1 MSANVH
7 LKNLTAGIF
16 IYVAFL
22 APAPWA
28 GATEYT
34 APPSAVSQ
42 VEPSG
47 IVRRPLAL
55 QIAQGYDGADV
66 KLVWQRLRSVK
77 QRTKTRQISGG
88 DNINVMQFTTRDG
101 SNVSMD
107 GAIIYF
113 KKFKTAFSYFNA
125 RFLEFFGNSPTRWED
140 YGTRQ
145 DAAKRFSNNDIKAA
159 NQKIVDVF
167 NWFKGKQVMIGNQGG
182 VIFLYGKNGYIAAYQ
197 DKNGYK
203 ENNVAGILTKR
214 SSVENINI
222 SNDVF
227 PMPPG
232 LDEFVRLLLE
242 DQQGNVKIEVPYI
255 LYEVP

>member
-1 MSANVH
+1 M
-7 LKNLTAGIF
+7 
-16 IYVAFL
+16 
-22 APAPWA
+22 P
-28 GATEYT
+28 
-34 APPSAVSQ
+34 
-42 VEPSG
+42 
-47 IVRRPLAL
+47 
-55 QIAQGYDGADV
+55 
-66 KLVWQRLRSVK
+66 
-77 QRTKTRQISGG
+77 
-88 DNINVMQFTTRDG
+88 
-101 SNVSMD
+101 
-107 GAIIYF
+107 
-113 KKFKTAFSYFNA
+113 
-125 RFLEFFGNSPTRWED
+125 

-167 NWFKGKQVMIGNQGG
+167 NWFKGKQGMIGNQGG
-182 VIFLYGKNGYIAAYQ
+182 VIFLYGQNGYIAAYQ